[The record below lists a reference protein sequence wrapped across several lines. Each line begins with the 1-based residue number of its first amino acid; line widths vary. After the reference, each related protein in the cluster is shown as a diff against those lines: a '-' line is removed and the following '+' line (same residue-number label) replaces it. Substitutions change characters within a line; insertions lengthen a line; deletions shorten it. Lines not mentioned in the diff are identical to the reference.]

1 MVHGNERLF
10 SKRQTPRTRNHPIC
24 SFIVEAAIADLFLV
38 FLVFLVFDLLEG
50 SFSPTPRTR
59 N

>member
-10 SKRQTPRTRNHPIC
+10 SIRQIPRTRNHPIS

-38 FLVFLVFDLLEG
+38 FLVFDLLEG
-50 SFSPTPRTR
+50 SFSPTLRTR